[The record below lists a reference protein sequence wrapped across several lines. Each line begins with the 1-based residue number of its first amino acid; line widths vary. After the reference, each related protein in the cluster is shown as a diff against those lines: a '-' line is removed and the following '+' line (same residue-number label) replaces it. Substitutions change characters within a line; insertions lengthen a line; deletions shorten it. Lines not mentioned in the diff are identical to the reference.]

1 MKNNDELLEK
11 VSELLFLSLDE
22 SISEGQLSELEGLLS
37 SNEAA
42 RGHYFDL
49 IYTCVC
55 LNDTEGILGLDEL
68 LNLEDDQWRALAR
81 MERESP
87 AVEVEKTEP
96 ETAKSEAV
104 EQKNSSTPANT
115 AHKVN
120 KFSPCLALFST
131 VVSVLLILLVLL
143 DPPADDNPV
152 GLLSKTVN
160 AQWQDPNGQISDG
173 SALYAGPMSLVK
185 GYAEIDFED
194 GATVIVEAP
203 VKFSLESTHQMYLQE
218 GRVVVKMNG
227 ASEQLFV
234 VRSPSASV
242 VDLGTEFGVKVD
254 SNGKTET
261 HVFEGQIQVHDSSEP
276 LRSAKK
282 LLLTAGQGAA
292 VSDDKITAKEIDSEQ
307 FVRAGKFE
315 WLLYSS
321 QLRDDPSLVAY
332 YTFEKD
338 IAAPNKLKNV
348 AVSTQGRLT
357 GDFYSAR
364 RNGQLPK
371 WTAGRWAGKSAL
383 EFDREQDQVVVVP
396 PDPALY
402 IAGPITIATWTKLET
417 PEAGGP
423 IVSCR
428 QRKTRER
435 GLLNFQFGF
444 GGSASAWKGR
454 MQFVGK
460 KDPGYSGPDFKDRVK
475 SNQSFSDSD
484 RWRLVAVIHDDKVV
498 KFYLDGSL
506 VDTQEFEC
514 YKEPVVNAYLTIGSN
529 EIDGGSKFTGVMG
542 ELAIFKRVLSE
553 EEVMNMYKAGKP

>member
-1 MKNNDELLEK
+1 MKNSNELLRK
-11 VSELLFLSLDE
+11 VSEMLFRSLDE
-22 SISEGQLSELEGLLS
+22 SASEEQLSDMEGLLS
-37 SNEAA
+37 SNEVA

-49 IYTCVC
+49 IYTCVS

-68 LNLEDDQWRALAR
+68 LDIDPDAWQALLE
-81 MERESP
+81 MEQEAP
-87 AVEVEKTEP
+87 EVATKKPEP
-96 ETAKSEAV
+96 EAGPEPKKQIPAK
-104 EQKNSSTPANT
+104 T

-120 KFSPCLALFST
+120 KFWLHVALFST
-131 VVSVLLILLVLL
+131 AALVLLFLFVLL
-143 DPPADDNPV
+143 DPPAGDNPV

-160 AQWQDPNGQISDG
+160 AQWQNPNGQISDG
-173 SALYAGPMSLVK
+173 SALYTGPMSLVK

-203 VKFSLESTHQMYLQE
+203 AKFSLESTHQMYVQE

-227 ASEQLFV
+227 VSEQLFV

-276 LRSAKK
+276 LRSTKK
-282 LLLTAGQGAA
+282 LLLTAGQGA
-292 VSDDKITAKEIDSEQ
+292 VVRDGKLTAKEIDSEQ

-321 QLRDDPSLVAY
+321 QLRKDPSLVAY

-338 IAAPNKLKNV
+338 VVAPNKLKNA

-383 EFDREQDQVVVVP
+383 ELNREQDQVVVVP

-402 IAGPITIATWTKLET
+402 IAGPITIAAWIKLET

-435 GLLNFQFGF
+435 GLINFQFGF

-454 MQFVGK
+454 MQFVGR

-484 RWRLVAVIHDDKVV
+484 RWRLVAVTHDDKVV

-553 EEVMNMYKAGKP
+553 EEVMKMYKAGKP